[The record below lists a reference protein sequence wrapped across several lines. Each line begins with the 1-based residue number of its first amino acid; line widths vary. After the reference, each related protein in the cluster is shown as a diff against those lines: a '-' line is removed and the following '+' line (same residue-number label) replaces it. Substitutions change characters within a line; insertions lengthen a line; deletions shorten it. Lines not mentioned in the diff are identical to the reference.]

1 MGGIAFL
8 GSVSRHNVKE
18 LQEKLGY
25 AFVDEGLL
33 ELALTAPA
41 YRMDHPHARD
51 NQRLEFLGD
60 AVFGLYSAD
69 SLFRKHPDDN
79 EGALT
84 VRRTRLAS
92 GAALAAAAESLGIR
106 RLLRRNKG
114 ADPLPE
120 RSKALADAMEAVLGA
135 VWLDGGEKAVR
146 KVYDRLWPDTGGDF
160 DEWGG
165 NPKGRLQTIA
175 QAMRPPRKPVYETL
189 EVTGPAHAP
198 HVRTKVC
205 VEGLGEAEGE
215 GSSHRAAETA
225 AATELLKVIA
235 GLKFKV

>member
-1 MGGIAFL
+1 M
-8 GSVSRHNVKE
+8 RE

-25 AFVDEGLL
+25 SFRDEGLL

-41 YRMDHPHARD
+41 FRMDHPRARD

-69 SLFRKHPDDN
+69 ALYRMHPGDD

-84 VRRTRLAS
+84 VRRTKLAS

-106 RLLRRNKG
+106 KLLRRNKG
-114 ADPLPE
+114 AEPLPE

-135 VWLDGGEKAVR
+135 VWLDGGARAV
-146 KVYDRLWPDTGGDF
+146 KSVYDRLWPDTGADF
-160 DEWGG
+160 DEWDE

-175 QAMRPPRKPVYETL
+175 QALRPPRKPVYETL
-189 EVTGPAHAP
+189 LVTGPAHAP
-198 HVRTKVC
+198 HVRTKVS

-215 GSSHRAAETA
+215 GGSHRAAETA
-225 AATELLKVIA
+225 AASALLAKLA
-235 GLKFKV
+235 DGSPT

>member
-1 MGGIAFL
+1 M
-8 GSVSRHNVKE
+8 KK
-18 LQEKLGY
+18 LQETLGY
-25 AFVDEGLL
+25 TFRDERLL

-41 YRMDHPHARD
+41 YRMDHPRVRD

-60 AVFGLYSAD
+60 AVFGLCSAD
-69 SLFRKHPDDN
+69 ALYRMHPDDD

-92 GAALAAAAESLGIR
+92 GAALAAAAEAIGIR
-106 RLLRRNKG
+106 SLLRRNRG

-120 RSKALADAMEAVLGA
+120 RSKTLADAMEAVLGA
-135 VWLDGGEKAVR
+135 VWLDGGAKAAME
-146 KVYDRLWPDTGGDF
+146 VYARLWPDSGADF
-160 DEWGG
+160 DEWGE

-175 QAMRPPRKPVYETL
+175 QAMHPSRKPVYETI

-198 HVRTKVC
+198 HVKVRVL

-215 GSSHRAAETA
+215 GGSHRAAETA
-225 AATELLKVIA
+225 AAEELLKIVKS
-235 GLKFKV
+235 LEFREFEV

>member
-1 MGGIAFL
+1 M
-8 GSVSRHNVKE
+8 KE

-25 AFVDEGLL
+25 TFRDEGLL

-41 YRMDHPHARD
+41 YRMDHPHAHD

-69 SLFRKHPDDN
+69 ALYRMHPDDG

-92 GAALAAAAESLGIR
+92 GAALAAAAEALGIR
-106 RLLRRNKG
+106 RLIRRNKG
-114 ADPLPE
+114 ADPLPK
-120 RSKALADAMEAVLGA
+120 RAKALADAMEAVLGA
-135 VWLDGGEKAVR
+135 IWLDGGEKAVR
-146 KVYDRLWPDTGGDF
+146 AVYERLWPDSGNDF
-160 DEWGG
+160 DEWGE
-165 NPKGRLQTIA
+165 NPKGKLQAIA

-189 EVTGPAHAP
+189 LVTGPAHAP
-198 HVRTKVC
+198 NVKIKVS

-215 GSSHRAAETA
+215 GGSHRAAETA
-225 AATELLKVIA
+225 AAAELIKLVA
-235 GLKFKV
+235 SR

>member
-1 MGGIAFL
+1 M
-8 GSVSRHNVKE
+8 KE

-25 AFVDEGLL
+25 MFRDEGLL

-69 SLFRKHPDDN
+69 ALYRMHPDDG

-92 GAALAAAAESLGIR
+92 GAALAAAAEALGIR
-106 RLLRRNKG
+106 QLIRRNRG
-114 ADPLPE
+114 ADPLPKHA
-120 RSKALADAMEAVLGA
+120 KALADAMEAILGA
-135 VWLDGGEKAVR
+135 IWLDGGEKAVR
-146 KVYDRLWPDTGGDF
+146 TVYDRLWPDSGSDF
-160 DEWGG
+160 DEWRE
-165 NPKGRLQTIA
+165 NPKGKLQAIA

-189 EVTGPAHAP
+189 LVTGPAHAP
-198 HVRTKVC
+198 NVKMKVS

-215 GSSHRAAETA
+215 GGSHRAAETA
-225 AATELLKVIA
+225 AAAELLKLVA
-235 GLKFKV
+235 SR

>member
-1 MGGIAFL
+1 M
-8 GSVSRHNVKE
+8 KE

-25 AFVDEGLL
+25 TFRDEGLL

-69 SLFRKHPDDN
+69 ALYRMHPEDD

-84 VRRTRLAS
+84 VRRTKLAS
-92 GAALAAAAESLGIR
+92 GAALAAAAESLGMR

-114 ADPLPE
+114 AEPLPKG
-120 RSKALADAMEAVLGA
+120 SKALADAMEAVLGA
-135 VWLDGGEKAVR
+135 VWIDGGEKAVR
-146 KVYDRLWPDTGGDF
+146 AVYERLWPDSGAEL
-160 DEWGG
+160 DEWSE

-175 QAMRPPRKPVYETL
+175 QAMRPPRKPAYETL
-189 EVTGPAHAP
+189 LITGPAHAP
-198 HVRTKVC
+198 HVKIKVS
-205 VEGLGEAEGE
+205 VEGIGEAEGE
-215 GSSHRAAETA
+215 GGSHRAAETA
-225 AATELLKVIA
+225 AAAALLKMVA
-235 GLKFKV
+235 GSPRTGM